1 MKYFT
6 ELEQIIIKFIWNHQR
21 PKTAQ
26 SVIREENKAQSI
38 TLSGFRQYYKATIIK
53 IVWYWHKNR
62 RIDQWN
68 IIDSPEASP
77 HTYGQLMFNKG
88 GKTHNGEKTF
98 SSTSG
103 VRKVGQ

>member
-26 SVIREENKAQSI
+26 SVMREENKAQSI

-53 IVWYWHKNR
+53 IAQYWHKKAH
-62 RIDQWN
+62 IDQWDRIERPAVN
-68 IIDSPEASP
+68 L
-77 HTYGQLMFNKG
+77 HT
-88 GKTHNGEKTF
+88 
-98 SSTSG
+98 
-103 VRKVGQ
+103 